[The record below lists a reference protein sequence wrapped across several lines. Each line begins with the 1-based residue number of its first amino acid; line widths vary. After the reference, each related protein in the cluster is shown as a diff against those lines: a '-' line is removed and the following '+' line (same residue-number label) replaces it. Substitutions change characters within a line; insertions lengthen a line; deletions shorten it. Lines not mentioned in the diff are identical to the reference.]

1 MHTDTQPETSQVA
14 EEKKPETTEIKLA
27 RAMQFCADVAKLYK
41 KYGSPK
47 NYQYA
52 KDADGNERKTSG
64 FNHGWKRNI
73 LQSAWRKRPAK
84 HAAALRC
91 ASCGL
96 WFVGPAMVRCQC
108 KVAPK
113 AHKEE
118 S

>member
-1 MHTDTQPETSQVA
+1 MTET
-14 EEKKPETTEIKLA
+14 KKPETTEIKLA

-41 KYGSPK
+41 KYGSPA
-47 NYQYA
+47 NYHLA
-52 KDADGNERKTSG
+52 EKTKKG
-64 FNHGWKRNI
+64 EEYRQGITLNHDWKRNI
-73 LQSAWRKRPAK
+73 LQNAWRSRPAK
-84 HAAALRC
+84 HVAALRC

-113 AHKEE
+113 AHISEEE